1 MAKEQFDEMIEVIR
15 QAATES
21 RMNNE
26 VEGDIWKRF
35 LRIERLNLQGYVDLR
50 GTADFGPALEYKGQ
64 VLKRLAG
71 HWLGRIRVPYAN
83 NLLL

>member
-1 MAKEQFDEMIEVIR
+1 MD
-15 QAATES
+15 S
-21 RMNNE
+21 RMIKE
-26 VEGDIWKRF
+26 VEGDIRKR
-35 LRIERLNLQGYVDLR
+35 LLKIERPTLQGYVDLR